1 MKISELNNIV
11 TKVVKEMSGTSGGT
25 TAGGNVTGG
34 PEGEQTFTPVT
45 VKKSKKVKQKVK
57 DVEPKL
63 AAGKV
68 KNNYYV
74 THFGYTPA
82 PSVPNRKSKA
92 MDYKKLFEGDDLEA
106 IKSNVITWSKS
117 RRSANQD
124 SLEVNWWKHFDDTI
138 RNAKSKQDIKAAI
151 LDMYYMG
158 DFDWSKL
165 SLDEVLNEATVPDN
179 IAKFAKK
186 KGVTHVVNQVARWA
200 EKAGKRIVGGTA
212 IGKNYD
218 TLILDLTHQ
227 GGEIYIDCNNDSVEV
242 RGEPVEDYTSF
253 LSAIED
259 NETINENYSQFR
271 NKTSKR
277 EAPEQLHKAVK
288 EIKKK
293 LQEVD
298 RLVEYTH
305 RLRSEVSEGEGE
317 PKYNRHTTRV
327 LEQIQEMI
335 KHTYIKAKKLK

>member
-1 MKISELNNIV
+1 MKISELKNIV
-11 TKVVKEMSGTSGGT
+11 TKVVKEMSMVSGGD
-25 TAGGNVTGG
+25 AGGANVTGG

-45 VKKSKKVKQKVK
+45 VKKSKKVKKVKQEVK

-82 PSVPNRKSKA
+82 PSIPNRKSKA
-92 MDYKKLFEGDDLEA
+92 MDYKKIFEDDLP
-106 IKSNVITWSKS
+106 S
-117 RRSANQD
+117 Q
-124 SLEVNWWKHFDDTI
+124 EVGT
-138 RNAKSKQDIKAAI
+138 
-151 LDMYYMG
+151 
-158 DFDWSKL
+158 
-165 SLDEVLNEATVPDN
+165 DEVVATLNNPNLEPDV
-179 IAKFAKK
+179 KK
-186 KGVTHVVNQVARWA
+186 MLMAAYRNKQITGEGLVLIVN
-200 EKAGKRIVGGTA
+200 
-212 IGKNYD
+212 
-218 TLILDLTHQ
+218 LILSK
-227 GGEIYIDCNNDSVEV
+227 G
-242 RGEPVEDYTSF
+242 
-253 LSAIED
+253 A
-259 NETINENYSQFR
+259 INENYSQFR

-293 LQEVD
+293 LEEVD
-298 RLVEYTH
+298 KLVEYTH